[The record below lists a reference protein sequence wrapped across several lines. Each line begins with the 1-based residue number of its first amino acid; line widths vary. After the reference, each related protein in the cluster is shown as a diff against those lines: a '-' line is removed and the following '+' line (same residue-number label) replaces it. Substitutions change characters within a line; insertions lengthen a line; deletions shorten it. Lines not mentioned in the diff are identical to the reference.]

1 MKKSDLEVGY
11 VVVHRS
17 GFVGIVAKTYGNF
30 DNMVIIDEDRVYT
43 RLEDYRDDLTY
54 GSENAENPI
63 DIVKVYGLCRTPWR
77 ALDASVSGRR
87 LLWERKEEGDKNEEV

>member
-17 GFVGIVAKTYGNF
+17 GFVGIVAKTSGNY

-43 RLEDYRDDLTY
+43 RLKDYRDDLTN
-54 GSENAENPI
+54 ENEGH
-63 DIVKVYGLCRTPWR
+63 DIVKVYGLCRIPWR

-87 LLWERKEEGDKNEEV
+87 LLWERK